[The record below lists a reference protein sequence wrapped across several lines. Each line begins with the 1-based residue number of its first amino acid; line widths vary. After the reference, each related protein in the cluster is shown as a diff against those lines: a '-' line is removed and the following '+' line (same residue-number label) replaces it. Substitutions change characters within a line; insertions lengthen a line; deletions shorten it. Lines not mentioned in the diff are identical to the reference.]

1 MRNRGRRRCLA
12 ILAKIVVRTVGV
24 HALVS
29 DAPDVLL
36 AAIADDVGVSN
47 AKVGDL
53 LEWVDDIAWR
63 VNFDQ
68 SVTRVSLGDMYSA
81 RLAAVP
87 VGAGETLVSNASNGS
102 GALVAGG
109 RMSDWARHGCLLLLD
124 RLDSTLEPLVWDGGE
139 DVLAGMEARMASQQ
153 GQASTT

>member
-1 MRNRGRRRCLA
+1 MRIHGRRRCLA
-12 ILAKIVVRTVGV
+12 ILAEIVVWTVGV
-24 HALVS
+24 HTFVS

-36 AAIADDVGVSN
+36 AAVADDVGVSN

-53 LEWVDDIAWR
+53 LGWVDNIAWR

-68 SVTRVSLGDMYSA
+68 SVTRVRFGDMHRA

-102 GALVAGG
+102 RALVAGG
-109 RMSDWARHGCLLLLD
+109 RMSDWARDGCLLLLD
-124 RLDSTLEPLVWDGGE
+124 RLDSALEPSV
-139 DVLAGMEARMASQQ
+139 
-153 GQASTT
+153 